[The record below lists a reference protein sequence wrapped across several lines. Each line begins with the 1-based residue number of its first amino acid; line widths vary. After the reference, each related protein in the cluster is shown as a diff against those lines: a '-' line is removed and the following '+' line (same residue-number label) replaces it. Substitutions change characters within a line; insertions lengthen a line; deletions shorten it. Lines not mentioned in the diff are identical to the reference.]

1 MVLFQHDFEPHKE
14 QQKQSPSSKL
24 NNSSNLSLVQTASK
38 LFERV
43 PILGSLCVEVLVSQC
58 VSSLISFLFVLK
70 VKEHIPNDQE
80 RARWTGTVYAWIN
93 ASSGVLQFA
102 VLPYLVKRTDA
113 RKLWLLMPSLM
124 VACATLMSYQC
135 YQSNISLHLVA
146 VAFSVYKALEYS
158 VRGITVEM
166 VYTTLDYESRF
177 VGKEIIGLCVNR
189 VGKSGMAIGLSVVT
203 NVLGSSPILDRV
215 FVQALSVSSLLWLCA
230 SLPLAN
236 RKDKA
241 H

>member
-1 MVLFQHDFEPHKE
+1 
-14 QQKQSPSSKL
+14 
-24 NNSSNLSLVQTASK
+24 LVQTARK

-70 VKEHIPNDQE
+70 VKEYIPNDQE

-102 VLPYLVKRTDA
+102 VLPFLVKRTDA

-124 VACATLMSYQC
+124 VACATLMSF
-135 YQSNISLHLVA
+135 QSTISLHLVA
-146 VAFSVYKALEYS
+146 AVFSVYKALEYS
-158 VRGITVEM
+158 VRGVTVEM
-166 VYTTLDYESRF
+166 VYTPLDYQSRF
-177 VGKEIIGLCVNR
+177 VGKEIIGLCVSR
-189 VGKSGMAIGLSVVT
+189 FGISGMAIGLSVVT
-203 NVLGSSPILDRV
+203 TVLGSSPILDQV
-215 FVQALSVSSLLWLCA
+215 FVQALSVSSLLWLVA

-236 RKDKA
+236 GKVKSRIRNNRKSTQKEERKEDDCC
-241 H
+241 